1 MVRNSETNATPLYQQ
16 MYSDIK
22 GLIKSG
28 AYKAGDQIPSE
39 SELSQKYSVSRIT
52 VRRAIEG
59 LCSDG
64 YLSKKQGRGTFV
76 RTSRLH
82 RRLSQSREVRSFSS
96 MCAES
101 GATQGAR
108 LLDRQIV
115 PARPEELEFFS
126 LEEGA
131 LLLYI
136 HRIRTADDTP
146 ILDENVF
153 IPYSWASELFS
164 MPLENKSI
172 FDAIYEVMGR
182 RPATSSVW
190 TVSAVRATTEQS
202 VNLEISSG
210 DPLIS
215 TVNYYTDAN
224 GKPVCIGRDFFVGSR
239 YELCL

>member
-1 MVRNSETNATPLYQQ
+1 MKGTNAAPLYQQ
-16 MYSDIK
+16 IYADIK

-28 AYKAGDQIPSE
+28 VYKVGDKIPSE
-39 SELSQKYSVSRIT
+39 SELSQEYSVSRIT
-52 VRRAIEG
+52 VRRAIED
-59 LCSDG
+59 LCADG

-76 RTSRLH
+76 GASRLY

-101 GATQGAR
+101 GAQQGAR

-115 PARPEELEFFS
+115 PARPAELEFFS
-126 LEEGA
+126 LDEGA

-136 HRIRTADDTP
+136 HRIRTADDVP
-146 ILDENVF
+146 VLDENVF
-153 IPYSWASELFS
+153 IPYNWASELFT

-182 RPATSSVW
+182 RPATSTVW
-190 TVSAVRATTEQS
+190 TISAVRATTEQS
-202 VNLEISSG
+202 VNLEISAG
-210 DPLIS
+210 DPLINS
-215 TVNYYTDAN
+215 VNYYADADGN
-224 GKPVCIGRDFFVGSR
+224 PVCIGRDYFVGSR